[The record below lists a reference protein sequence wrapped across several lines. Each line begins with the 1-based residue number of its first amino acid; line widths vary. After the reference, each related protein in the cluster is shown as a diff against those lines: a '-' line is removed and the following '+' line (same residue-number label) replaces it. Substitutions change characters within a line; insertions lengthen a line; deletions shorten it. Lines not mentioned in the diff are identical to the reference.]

1 MDNIKK
7 LSIQKAAI
15 KQITKSKL
23 SHLFDKPKDPND
35 AWIYNNWYSL
45 TKEKKNGK
53 N

>member
-1 MDNIKK
+1 MNNIKK
-7 LSIQKAAI
+7 LSIQKAAV
-15 KQITKSKL
+15 KQITRSNL

-35 AWIYNNWYSL
+35 VWISNNWYSL